1 MHLRKV
7 GLQVWRWLGGWTG
20 KKRWGAMNQRSG
32 DEMMRGFLW
41 RFFCVELVVVLQ
53 MYWMWVTLVMNSL
66 VWTFWDAALVRERMR
81 KAWWLSL
88 FPSLQI
94 FSFLPALTHLAN
106 LVKPS
111 QQHHPSNI
119 KHCTFFSYTYINRIS
134 HTLTYEIYPR
144 MIEDFPSSN
153 IKNPF

>member
-7 GLQVWRWLGGWTG
+7 GLQVWRWLGVELEKTLGNHES
-20 KKRWGAMNQRSG
+20 KKWRWDLAW
-32 DEMMRGFLW
+32 FFVA
-41 RFFCVELVVVLQ
+41 FFCVELVVVLQ
-53 MYWMWVTLVMNSL
+53 IYWMWVTLVMNSL

-88 FPSLQI
+88 FPSLQN
-94 FSFLPALTHLAN
+94 FSFLPALTHLAIWWN
-106 LVKPS
+106 
-111 QQHHPSNI
+111 HHNTIQVISNI
-119 KHCTFFSYTYINRIS
+119 VCIFSYTYINRIS